1 MDERGSTSD
10 RAGESVGQ
18 AESARGQAA
27 SLILDYTEA
36 RRRKGSNSRARWR
49 DVAEEL
55 SSELWPKV
63 SPSFHLR
70 PGQTVFT
77 IGSCFAR
84 NIEANLAALGCRVP
98 MLDFRLPPEEFD
110 GQANA
115 AMNRFHPP
123 AFRQC
128 LEWTASIH
136 DRDGV
141 VRWAD
146 CEPLAFEIAEGQYFD
161 LDLAGTAAPVSQ
173 ARFIERRQHIYDIFS
188 KAFEAECLMMT
199 PGLIEA
205 WKDLETG
212 LFTHGPP
219 YHKRML
225 AAPGRWEFE
234 VLSFP
239 QCLADMLAAI
249 DVVRARNPGVNILL
263 TTSPVPLALT
273 FTGRDITIAN
283 AHSKAVLRAVC
294 EQVLLERDG
303 VDYFPSYEIVT
314 LSDPRLVWKSDRLH
328 VSQGF
333 IGKIVG
339 YMLDNY
345 MDGVAA
351 ASADYQRARA
361 LLANSEPAEAEAA
374 ALAALAARPDHIEA
388 RLVLGAARNARG
400 LWEAAIDALGPAVD
414 ADRERADTRIQ
425 MARALAGAGRLPEA
439 VAMAEQALAS
449 ASVTVGDFTALDS
462 ALGRMA
468 PDDAARLGE
477 TAAEL
482 FPRHVEIYP
491 RWADA
496 LERGG
501 RTEEAI
507 AVLTRAVGLQ
517 HPLPA
522 SVLKLAELLMR
533 VGRTQ
538 EAEARLDAF
547 LARDPKNKEAAALKL
562 RLGRRA
568 EVTA

>member
-10 RAGESVGQ
+10 RAGG
-18 AESARGQAA
+18 SAGRAGPAAAQAA
-27 SLILDYTEA
+27 SLVLTYAEA
-36 RRRKGSNSRARWR
+36 RRRKGNNRRARWR

-55 SSELWPKV
+55 SSELWPEV

-110 GQANA
+110 GQPNA

-128 LEWTASIH
+128 LEWAASIH

-141 VRWAD
+141 VRWED
-146 CEPLAFEIAEGQYFD
+146 CEPLAFEILDGQYFD
-161 LDLAGTAAPVSQ
+161 LDLAATAAG
-173 ARFIERRQHIYDIFS
+173 ACRERFVERRQHIYDVFS

-205 WKDLETG
+205 WKDRRTG
-212 LFTHGPP
+212 LFTYGPP
-219 YHKRML
+219 YHKAML
-225 AAPGRWEFE
+225 ATPERWVFE

-263 TTSPVPLALT
+263 TTSPVPLTLT
-273 FTGRDITIAN
+273 FTGRDISIAN

-345 MDGVAA
+345 MEGVAA
-351 ASADYQRARA
+351 AAADYQRARA
-361 LLANSEPAEAEAA
+361 LLADGDPGEAEAA
-374 ALAALAARPDHIEA
+374 ALAALAVRPDHLEA
-388 RLVLGAARNARG
+388 RVVLGAARNARS
-400 LWEAAIDALGPAVD
+400 LWEAAIEALAPAVD
-414 ADRERADTRIQ
+414 ADPQRADIRVQ
-425 MARALAGAGRLPEA
+425 MARALAGAGRLQEA
-439 VAMAEQALAS
+439 VAMAEEALAS
-449 ASVTVGDFTALDS
+449 SSVTIGDFTGLDS
-462 ALGRMA
+462 ALRRMA
-468 PDDAARLGE
+468 PGDAARLGK

-507 AVLTRAVGLQ
+507 AVLTHAAGLQ
-517 HPLPA
+517 HPLPD
-522 SVLKLAELLMR
+522 SVLKLAQLLVQAGMT
-533 VGRTQ
+533 G
-538 EAEARLDAF
+538 EAEGRLDGF
-547 LARDPKNKEAAALKL
+547 LARYPKNKEAAALKA
-562 RLGRRA
+562 RLVRMA